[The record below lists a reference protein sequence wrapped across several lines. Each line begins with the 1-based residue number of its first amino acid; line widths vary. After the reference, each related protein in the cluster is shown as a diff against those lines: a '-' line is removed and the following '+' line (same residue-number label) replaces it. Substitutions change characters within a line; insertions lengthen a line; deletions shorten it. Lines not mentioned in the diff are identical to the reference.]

1 MASKQ
6 TLNGSA
12 LTDAKAEKNGAAS
25 SNGPASNGKSSNGKS
40 TATNGT
46 ALNGDYT
53 AESIKV
59 LGGMEAVRKRPAMYI
74 GSTGE
79 LGLHH
84 LVYEVVDNSVDEA
97 LAGYADRIDVVIHI
111 DNSITVVDNGRGIP
125 VDNMEVDGEKVP
137 AAQVVMTKLHAGGKF
152 DSSTYKVS
160 GGLHGV
166 GVSCVNALS
175 EELELEIWRDGA
187 TWEQTYSKG
196 EPTSKLKK
204 TGSSGRK
211 RGTKVRF
218 KPDTEIFTT
227 TEYNTDTLAQRLRE
241 LAFLN
246 KGLLITLTDERTTDP
261 KTGEPKRLEFKYNGG
276 IAEFIKH
283 LNKGK
288 SVLHDKP
295 IYMEAERD
303 GVVMEIA
310 LQYND
315 GYSENVFSFANNIN
329 TVDGG
334 THLSG
339 FRTSLTRTINY
350 AGQQL
355 GLFKDVKENLSGD
368 DVREGLV
375 AVISVKLP
383 QPQFEGQTKG
393 KLNSDIAG
401 TVQAFV
407 NERLGAFLEQNQTVA
422 RKIIN
427 KAIEAARAR
436 EAARK
441 ARDLTRRK
449 GALDGGG
456 LPGKLADCS
465 ERQPDRCELFLVEG
479 ESAGGTAKQG
489 RDRRFQA
496 ILPLKGKI
504 LNVEKARYDKML
516 GHEEI
521 RAMITALGTGI
532 GKDDFDAAKLRYA
545 KIILMTDADVD
556 GSHIRTLLLTFFF
569 RHMQELIKRGNVYI
583 AQPPLYGLRKGKSHQ
598 YIKDD
603 REFVRV
609 MVKRASEGIVVRY
622 GEGAA
627 RLEGQPLTRFMTTL
641 NEYLGFYDKVDK
653 RLRDERVT
661 ELLPRLDLA
670 KRADFEGDEKTPPA
684 KIAKLEKELQKIE
697 KAAEFKSVGVKF
709 DDEHNL
715 WEVRY
720 VNKQGAAHA
729 INWELAAT
737 PEYRQMIAKY
747 KQIEQWMQPPF
758 VIEFKPRESAGG
770 NGNLEELSDAEKA
783 ELEKAEKKT
792 PKAAPRRKAG
802 EDEVVEKPTAR
813 ELFEYVLNEGRK
825 DYIVQR
831 YKGLGEMSS
840 QQLWETTMD
849 PERRTLL
856 SVKLEDI
863 AETETIFSTLMGED
877 VESRRKFIEDNALDV
892 KNLDI

>member
-1 MASKQ
+1 MATKEINPAAIVDSK
-6 TLNGSA
+6 
-12 LTDAKAEKNGAAS
+12 KNGGS
-25 SNGPASNGKSSNGKS
+25 
-40 TATNGT
+40 
-46 ALNGDYT
+46 GDYT
-53 AESIKV
+53 ADSIKV

-74 GSTGE
+74 GSTGD

-97 LAGYADRIDVVIHI
+97 LAGFADTIEVTIHI

-125 VDNMEVDGEKVP
+125 TEMMDIDGVKIP
-137 AAQVVMTKLHAGGKF
+137 AAQVVLTTLHAGGKF

-175 EELELEIWRDGA
+175 EEFDLEIWRDGF

-196 EPTSKLKK
+196 DPTSKLKK
-204 TGSSGRK
+204 AGATKK

-218 KPDTEIFTT
+218 LPDKTIFTGS
-227 TEYNTDTLAQRLRE
+227 TEYNYDTLAQRLRE

-246 KGLLITLTDERTTDP
+246 KGLLITLTDERTTDS
-261 KTGEPKRLEFKYNGG
+261 KTGEAKSAEFKYNGG

-283 LNKGK
+283 LNRGK
-288 SVLHDKP
+288 QVLHDKP

-303 GVVMEIA
+303 GVAMEIG

-315 GYSENVFSFANNIN
+315 GYSESVFSFANNIN

-334 THLSG
+334 SHLSG

-350 AGQQL
+350 AGQQM
-355 GLFKDVKENLSGD
+355 GLFKDVKENLTGD

-401 TVQAFV
+401 IVQAFV
-407 NERLGAFLEQNQTVA
+407 NERLGAYLEQNPPVA

-427 KAIEAARAR
+427 KAVDAARAR

-532 GKDDFDAAKLRYA
+532 SKEDFDPAKLRYG

-569 RHMQELIKRGNVYI
+569 RHMQDLIKRNNIYI
-583 AQPPLYGLRKGKSHQ
+583 AQPPLYSIKKGKSQQ

-603 REFVRV
+603 REFVKV
-609 MVKRASEGIVVRY
+609 MVKRAAEGLIVRY

-627 RLEGQPLTRFMTTL
+627 KLEGAALAKFITVL
-641 NEYLGFYDKVDK
+641 NEYLGFSDKVDK
-653 RLRDERVT
+653 RLRNQRVT
-661 ELLPRLDLA
+661 DVLPKLDLS
-670 KRADFEGDEKTPPA
+670 KRADFEGDKKTPPK
-684 KIAKLEKELQKIE
+684 KIEKLEKELKKLQKE
-697 KAAEFKSVGVKF
+697 LQFKEVGARF
-709 DDEHNL
+709 DEEHNL

-720 VNKQGAAHA
+720 LNSQGAEHL
-729 INWELAAT
+729 INWELAST
-737 PEYRQMIAKY
+737 PEYRQMLTKF
-747 KQIEQWMQPPF
+747 KQIEVYMEPPF
-758 VIEFKPRESAGG
+758 VVETVAKGAAAGDSANGDEASVESE
-770 NGNLEELSDAEKA
+770 NGDAEQ
-783 ELEKAEKKT
+783 KK
-792 PKAAPRRKAG
+792 PAKPAPKKAAAKV
-802 EDEVVEKPTAR
+802 EVEKSTAR
-813 ELFEYVLNEGRK
+813 ELFDHVLAEGKK
-825 DYIVQR
+825 DFTVQR
-831 YKGLGEMSS
+831 YKGLGEMTAP
-840 QQLWETTMD
+840 QLWETTMD

-856 SVKLEDI
+856 SVKLEDL
-863 AETETIFSTLMGED
+863 AECETIFTTLMGED
-877 VESRRKFIEDNALDV
+877 VEARRKFIEENALDV

>member
-1 MASKQ
+1 MATKEI
-6 TLNGSA
+6 TPIDE
-12 LTDAKAEKNGAAS
+12 TKPKNGKLAAK
-25 SNGPASNGKSSNGKS
+25 NGG
-40 TATNGT
+40 
-46 ALNGDYT
+46 NGDYN
-53 AESIKV
+53 ADSIKV

-79 LGLHH
+79 MGLHH

-97 LAGYADRIDVVIHI
+97 LAGHADKIEVTIHL

-125 VDNMEVDGEKVP
+125 VDMMDIDGEKIP
-137 AAQVVMTKLHAGGKF
+137 AAQVVLTKLHAGGKF
-152 DSSTYKVS
+152 DASSYKVS

-175 EELELEIWRDGA
+175 EELDLEIWRDGF

-196 EPTSKLKK
+196 DPTSKLKK
-204 TGSSGRK
+204 AGASK
-211 RGTKVRF
+211 KLGTKVHF
-218 KPDTEIFTT
+218 LPDRSIFTA
-227 TEYNTDTLAQRLRE
+227 TEYNYDTLAQRLRE

-246 KGLLITLTDERTTDP
+246 KGLLITLTDERATDA
-261 KTGEPKRLEFKYNGG
+261 KTGEAKSSEFKYNGG

-283 LNKGK
+283 LNRGK
-288 SVLHDKP
+288 QVLHDKP
-295 IYMEAERD
+295 IYMEAERS
-303 GVVMEIA
+303 GVVMEIG

-315 GYSENVFSFANNIN
+315 AYSESVFSFANNIN

-334 THLSG
+334 SHLSG
-339 FRTSLTRTINY
+339 FRMALTRTINY
-350 AGQQL
+350 AGQQM
-355 GLFKDVKENLSGD
+355 GLFKDVKENLTGD

-401 TVQAFV
+401 VVQAFV
-407 NERLGAFLEQNQTVA
+407 NERLGAYLEQNPTVG

-427 KAIEAARAR
+427 KAIEASRAR

-465 ERQPDRCELFLVEG
+465 ERQPERCELFLVEG

-532 GKDDFDAAKLRYA
+532 GKDDFDFAKLRYG

-569 RHMQELIKRGNVYI
+569 RHMQELIKRGNVFI
-583 AQPPLYGLRKGKSHQ
+583 AQPPLYSIKKGKTLQ

-603 REFVRV
+603 DALDKIIL
-609 MVKRASEGIVVRY
+609 KRAADSIIVRY

-627 RLEGQPLTRFMTTL
+627 KLEGASLSKFASGL
-641 NEYLGFYDKVDK
+641 KEYFGYFDKVNK
-653 RLRDERVT
+653 RLRDEKVT
-661 ELLPRLDLA
+661 ELLPRLDLS
-670 KRADFEGDEKTPPA
+670 KRTDFEGDKKA
-684 KIAKLEKELQKIE
+684 ASKKIEKLEKELKKLQKE
-697 KAAEFKSVGVKF
+697 RDFKSIESLF
-709 DDEHNL
+709 DEEHNL
-715 WEVRY
+715 WEVKY
-720 VNKQGAAHA
+720 VNSQGAEHV
-729 INWELAAT
+729 INWELASTA
-737 PEYRQMIAKY
+737 EYRQLLSKF
-747 KQIEQWMQPPF
+747 KQVEPYMEPPF
-758 VIEFKPRESAGG
+758 VIETITDATPSSDTAEESAAEG
-770 NGNLEELSDAEKA
+770 EELDT
-783 ELEKAEKKT
+783 KAEKKA
-792 PKAAPRRKAG
+792 PKVAARKRSA
-802 EDEVVEKPTAR
+802 EPEIVEKANVR
-813 ELFEYVLNEGRK
+813 ELFEYVKEAGSRGYEK
-825 DYIVQR
+825 TR
-831 YKGLGEMSS
+831 YKGLGEMNSE
-840 QQLWETTMD
+840 QLWQTTMD

-856 SVKLEDI
+856 SVKLEDL
-863 AETETIFSTLMGED
+863 AECETIFSTLMGED
-877 VESRRKFIEDNALDV
+877 VEARRKFIEDNALDV

>member
-1 MASKQ
+1 MATKEI
-6 TLNGSA
+6 TPIDD
-12 LTDAKAEKNGAAS
+12 TKPKNGKLAAID
-25 SNGPASNGKSSNGKS
+25 GG
-40 TATNGT
+40 
-46 ALNGDYT
+46 NGDYN
-53 AESIKV
+53 ADSIKV

-79 LGLHH
+79 MGLHH

-97 LAGYADRIDVVIHI
+97 LAGHADKIEVTIHL

-125 VDNMEVDGEKVP
+125 VDMMDIDGEKIP
-137 AAQVVMTKLHAGGKF
+137 ATQVVLTKLHAGGKF
-152 DSSTYKVS
+152 DASSYKVS

-166 GVSCVNALS
+166 GVSVVNALS
-175 EELELEIWRDGA
+175 EELDLEIWRDGF

-204 TGSSGRK
+204 AGASK
-211 RGTKVRF
+211 KLGTKVHF
-218 KPDTEIFTT
+218 LPDKSIFSV
-227 TEYNTDTLAQRLRE
+227 TEYNFDTLAQRLRE

-246 KGLLITLTDERTTDP
+246 KGLLITLTDERTTEA
-261 KTGEPKRLEFKYNGG
+261 KTGEAKSAEFKYNGG

-283 LNKGK
+283 LNRGK
-288 SVLHDKP
+288 QVLHDKV
-295 IYMEAERD
+295 IYMEAERS
-303 GVVMEIA
+303 GVVMEIG

-315 GYSENVFSFANNIN
+315 AYSESVFSFANNIN

-334 THLSG
+334 SHLSG
-339 FRTSLTRTINY
+339 FRMALTRTINY
-350 AGQQL
+350 AGQQM
-355 GLFKDVKENLSGD
+355 GLFKDVKENLTGD

-401 TVQAFV
+401 VVQAFV
-407 NERLGAFLEQNQTVA
+407 NERLGAYLEQNPTVG

-427 KAIEAARAR
+427 KAIEASRAR

-465 ERQPDRCELFLVEG
+465 ERQPERCELFLVEG

-532 GKDDFDAAKLRYA
+532 GKDDFDFTKLRYG

-569 RHMQELIKRGNVYI
+569 RHMQELIKRGNVFI
-583 AQPPLYGLRKGKSHQ
+583 AQPPLYSIKKGKTLQ

-603 REFVRV
+603 DALDKIIL
-609 MVKRASEGIVVRY
+609 KRAADGLIVRY

-627 RLEGQPLTRFMTTL
+627 KLEGAGLSKFATGL
-641 NEYLGFYDKVDK
+641 KEYFGFFDKVNK
-653 RLRDERVT
+653 RLRDEKIT
-661 ELLPRLDLA
+661 ELLPRLDLS
-670 KRADFEGDEKTPPA
+670 KRADFEGDKKAAPK
-684 KIAKLEKELQKIE
+684 KIEKLEKELKKLQKE
-697 KAAEFKSVGVKF
+697 RDFKSIETRF
-709 DDEHNL
+709 DEEHNL
-715 WEVRY
+715 WEVKY
-720 VNKQGAAHA
+720 VNSQGAEHL
-729 INWELAAT
+729 INWELASTA
-737 PEYRQMIAKY
+737 EYRQLLSKF
-747 KQIEQWMQPPF
+747 KQVEPYMEPPF
-758 VIEFKPRESAGG
+758 VIEAVSDASAANETEEDAGG
-770 NGNLEELSDAEKA
+770 EEVAAEAEEAGKKKA
-783 ELEKAEKKT
+783 PKPVARKKAIET
-792 PKAAPRRKAG
+792 
-802 EDEVVEKPTAR
+802 EVVEKNNPR
-813 ELFEYVLNEGRK
+813 DLFEYIKEAGSRGYDK
-825 DYIVQR
+825 TR
-831 YKGLGEMSS
+831 YKGLGEMNSE
-840 QQLWETTMD
+840 QLWQTTMD

-856 SVKLEDI
+856 SVKLEDL
-863 AETETIFSTLMGED
+863 AECETIFSTLMGED
-877 VESRRKFIEDNALDV
+877 VEARRKFIEDNALDV

>member
-1 MASKQ
+1 MATKE
-6 TLNGSA
+6 TLSA
-12 LTDAKAEKNGAAS
+12 TAIGEAKTKNER
-25 SNGPASNGKSSNGKS
+25 PAVIAG
-40 TATNGT
+40 
-46 ALNGDYT
+46 NGDYT
-53 AESIKV
+53 ADSIKV

-97 LAGYADRIDVVIHI
+97 LAGYADKIEATIHI

-125 VDNMEVDGEKVP
+125 VDSMEVDGEKVP

-152 DSSTYKVS
+152 DTSSYKVS

-175 EELELEIWRDGA
+175 EDLELEIWRDGF

-196 EPTSKLKK
+196 EPTTKLKK
-204 TGSSGRK
+204 AGATKK
-211 RGTKVRF
+211 RGTKVHF
-218 KPDTEIFTT
+218 LPDKSIFTA
-227 TEYNTDTLAQRLRE
+227 TEYNFDTLAQRLRE

-261 KTGEPKRLEFKYNGG
+261 KTGEPKIAEFKYNGG

-283 LNKGK
+283 LNRGK
-288 SVLHDKP
+288 QVLHDKP
-295 IYMEAERD
+295 IYMEADRN
-303 GVVMEIA
+303 GVVMEIG

-315 GYSENVFSFANNIN
+315 GYSESVFSFANNIN

-334 THLSG
+334 SHLSG
-339 FRTSLTRTINY
+339 FRTALTRTINY
-350 AGQQL
+350 AGQQM
-355 GLFKDVKENLSGD
+355 GLFKDVKENLTGD

-401 TVQAFV
+401 VVQAFI
-407 NERLGAFLEQNQTVA
+407 NERLGAFFEQNPPVA

-427 KAIEAARAR
+427 KAIDAARAR

-465 ERQPDRCELFLVEG
+465 ERQPERCELFLVEG

-532 GKDDFDAAKLRYA
+532 STEDFDAAKLRYG
-545 KIILMTDADVD
+545 KVILMTDADVD

-569 RHMQELIKRGNVYI
+569 RHMQELIKRGNVFI
-583 AQPPLYGLRKGKSHQ
+583 AQPPLYSIKKGKSQQ

-603 REFVRV
+603 RDFVKV
-609 MVKRASEGIVVRY
+609 MVKRAADGLTVRY

-627 RLEGQPLTRFMTTL
+627 KLEGASLARFITVL
-641 NEYLGFYDKVDK
+641 KEYLDFFDKVVK

-661 ELLPRLDLA
+661 ELLPKLDLS
-670 KRADFEGDEKTPPA
+670 KRADFEGDKKTAP
-684 KIAKLEKELQKIE
+684 KKIE
-697 KAAEFKSVGVKF
+697 KLERELKKVQKERNFKSVEARF
-709 DDEHNL
+709 DEEHNL

-720 VNKQGAAHA
+720 VSSQGAEHL
-729 INWELAAT
+729 INWELASTA
-737 PEYRQMIAKY
+737 EYRQLSSKF
-747 KQIEQWMQPPF
+747 KQIEPYMQPPF
-758 VIEFKPRESAGG
+758 VIEAVTDAAPVNGAGG
-770 NGNLEELSDAEKA
+770 ESDTENADADAETADIAKA
-783 ELEKAEKKT
+783 PKKAPKVLARKKAIET
-792 PKAAPRRKAG
+792 
-802 EDEVVEKPTAR
+802 EVVEKTNVR
-813 ELFEYVLNEGRK
+813 DLFEYVKEAG
-825 DYIVQR
+825 
-831 YKGLGEMSS
+831 S
-840 QQLWETTMD
+840 
-849 PERRTLL
+849 
-856 SVKLEDI
+856 
-863 AETETIFSTLMGED
+863 
-877 VESRRKFIEDNALDV
+877 
-892 KNLDI
+892 

>member
-1 MASKQ
+1 MATKEI
-6 TLNGSA
+6 TPIDE
-12 LTDAKAEKNGAAS
+12 TKPKNGKAIDIVGAVEAKQKTQELA
-25 SNGPASNGKSSNGKS
+25 G
-40 TATNGT
+40 
-46 ALNGDYT
+46 NGDYT
-53 AESIKV
+53 ADSIKV

-79 LGLHH
+79 MGLHH

-97 LAGYADRIDVVIHI
+97 LAGYADKIEVTIHL

-125 VDNMEVDGEKVP
+125 VDSMDIDGEKVP

-152 DSSTYKVS
+152 DSSSYKVS

-175 EELELEIWRDGA
+175 EELDLEIWRDGF

-204 TGSSGRK
+204 TGAVK
-211 RGTKVRF
+211 AKTGTKVHF
-218 KPDTEIFTT
+218 VPDKTIFTA
-227 TEYNTDTLAQRLRE
+227 TEYNFDTLAQRLRE

-246 KGLLITLTDERTTDP
+246 KGLQITLTDERTTEA
-261 KTGEPKRLEFKYNGG
+261 KTGEAKSVQFKYNGG
-276 IAEFIKH
+276 IVEFIKH
-283 LNKGK
+283 LNRGK
-288 SVLHDKP
+288 QVLHDKA
-295 IYMEAERD
+295 IYMEAERS
-303 GVVMEIA
+303 GVVMEIG

-315 GYSENVFSFANNIN
+315 AYSESVFSFANNIN

-334 THLSG
+334 SHLSG
-339 FRTSLTRTINY
+339 FRMALTRTINY
-350 AGQQL
+350 AGQQM
-355 GLFKDVKENLSGD
+355 GLFKDVKENLTGD

-401 TVQAFV
+401 IVQAFV
-407 NERLGAFLEQNQTVA
+407 NERLGAYLEQNPTVG

-427 KAIEAARAR
+427 KAIEASRAR

-465 ERQPDRCELFLVEG
+465 ERQPERCELFLVEG

-532 GKDDFDAAKLRYA
+532 GKDDFDFAKLRYG
-545 KIILMTDADVD
+545 KVILMTDADVD

-569 RHMQELIKRGNVYI
+569 RHMQELIKRGNVFI
-583 AQPPLYGLRKGKSHQ
+583 AQPPLYSIKKGKTLQ

-603 REFVRV
+603 DALDKIIL
-609 MVKRASEGIVVRY
+609 KRASEGLIVRY

-627 RLEGQPLTRFMTTL
+627 KLEGAGLSKFASGLKEYFAFFDKL
-641 NEYLGFYDKVDK
+641 NK

-661 ELLPRLDLA
+661 ELLPRLDLS
-670 KRADFEGDEKTPPA
+670 KRADFEGDKKDAP
-684 KIAKLEKELQKIE
+684 KKIE
-697 KAAEFKSVGVKF
+697 KLERELKKLQKERDFKSVESRF
-709 DDEHNL
+709 DEEHNL

-720 VNKQGAAHA
+720 VNSQGAEHL
-729 INWELAAT
+729 INWELASTA
-737 PEYRQMIAKY
+737 EYRQLLSKF
-747 KQIEQWMQPPF
+747 KQIETYMEPPF
-758 VIEFKPRESAGG
+758 VIEAVTDAAPTNGAAEESSSEAAEGEAG
-770 NGNLEELSDAEKA
+770 DKA
-783 ELEKAEKKT
+783 PKKA
-792 PKAAPRRKAG
+792 PKAGAGAKKKAI
-802 EDEVVEKPTAR
+802 ETEVVEKTNVR
-813 ELFEYVLNEGRK
+813 DLFEYIKEAGSRGYEK
-825 DYIVQR
+825 TR
-831 YKGLGEMSS
+831 YKGLGEMNSE
-840 QQLWETTMD
+840 QLWATTMD

-863 AETETIFSTLMGED
+863 AECETIFSTLMGED
-877 VESRRKFIEDNALDV
+877 VEARRKFIEDNALDV

>member
-1 MASKQ
+1 MATKE
-6 TLNGSA
+6 TLNA
-12 LTDAKAEKNGAAS
+12 AAIAEQKTKNGKNLPA
-25 SNGPASNGKSSNGKS
+25 NGNA
-40 TATNGT
+40 
-46 ALNGDYT
+46 DYT
-53 AESIKV
+53 ADSIKV

-79 LGLHH
+79 MGLHH

-97 LAGYADRIDVVIHI
+97 LGGFADKIEVTIHI

-125 VDNMEVDGEKVP
+125 VDNMDIDGEKVP

-175 EELELEIWRDGA
+175 EELDLEIWRDGF
-187 TWEQTYSKG
+187 TWEQTYSAG
-196 EPTSKLKK
+196 EPTSKLRKAGAAKVK
-204 TGSSGRK
+204 T
-211 RGTKVRF
+211 GTKVHF
-218 KPDTEIFTT
+218 LPDRSIFTA
-227 TEYNTDTLAQRLRE
+227 TEYNFDTLAQRLRE

-261 KTGEPKRLEFKYNGG
+261 KTGEPKTAEFKYNGG

-283 LNKGK
+283 LNRGK

-295 IYMEAERD
+295 IYMEAD
-303 GVVMEIA
+303 KDNVHVEIG

-315 GYSENVFSFANNIN
+315 GYSETVFSFANNIN

-339 FRTSLTRTINY
+339 FRTALTRTINY
-350 AGQQL
+350 AGQQMS
-355 GLFKDVKENLSGD
+355 LFKDVKENLSGD

-401 TVQAFV
+401 IVQAVV
-407 NERLGAFLEQNQTVA
+407 NEKLGAFFEQNQTVA
-422 RKIIN
+422 RKVIN
-427 KAIEAARAR
+427 KAIDAARAR

-532 GKDDFDAAKLRYA
+532 AKDDFDPTKLRYG

-569 RHMQELIKRGNVYI
+569 RHMQELIKRNNVYI
-583 AQPPLYGLRKGKSHQ
+583 AQPPLYGIKKGKSHQ

-603 REFVRV
+603 REFVKV
-609 MVKRASEGIVVRY
+609 MVKRASEGLIVRY

-627 RLEGQPLTRFMTTL
+627 KLEGAALSKFITVL
-641 NEYLGFYDKVDK
+641 NEYLGFFDKVDK
-653 RLRDERVT
+653 RVRNPHVT
-661 ELLPRLDLA
+661 ELLPKLDLA
-670 KRADFEGDEKTPPA
+670 KRLDFEGDKKTPP
-684 KIAKLEKELQKIE
+684 KKLEKLEKELKKIQKDE
-697 KAAEFKSVGVKF
+697 AFKSVEMHF
-709 DDEHNL
+709 DEEHNL
-715 WEVRY
+715 WELAF
-720 VNKQGAAHA
+720 VNSQGAEHR
-729 INWELAAT
+729 INWELASS
-737 PEYRQMIAKY
+737 PEYRQMIAKF
-747 KQIEQWMQPPF
+747 KQIEAYMEPPF
-758 VIEFKPRESAGG
+758 VVETVVKSASDGKG
-770 NGNLEELSDAEKA
+770 TNGDEELSDAER
-783 ELEKAEKKT
+783 EDLEKTAKKT
-792 PKAAPRRKAG
+792 TKAQPKLKSKEPV
-802 EDEVVEKPTAR
+802 VVEKNTPR
-813 ELFEYVLNEGRK
+813 ELFDYVLGEGRK
-825 DYIVQR
+825 DYTVQR
-831 YKGLGEMSS
+831 YKGLGEMTAE
-840 QQLWETTMD
+840 QLWETTMD

-863 AETETIFSTLMGED
+863 AETETIFTTLMGED
-877 VESRRKFIEDNALDV
+877 VEARRKFIEDNALDV

>member
-1 MASKQ
+1 MEWSRMSPTDTQAAKSSVEKENVATQ
-6 TLNGSA
+6 KPSPNG
-12 LTDAKAEKNGAAS
+12 KNGHAQS
-25 SNGPASNGKSSNGKS
+25 DS
-40 TATNGT
+40 
-46 ALNGDYT
+46 DYT
-53 AESIKV
+53 ADSIKV

-97 LAGYADRIDVVIHI
+97 LAGFADSIDVTIHI

-125 VDNMEVDGEKVP
+125 TGEMDVDGERLP
-137 AAQVVMTKLHAGGKF
+137 AAQVVMTVLHAGGKF

-175 EELELEIWRDGA
+175 QLLELEIWREGSV
-187 TWEQTYSKG
+187 WEQTYSKG

-204 TGSSGRK
+204 TGNTKK
-211 RGTKVRF
+211 RGTKVHF
-218 KPDTEIFTT
+218 VPDTTIFTT
-227 TEYNTDTLAQRLRE
+227 TEYNYDTLAQRLRE

-246 KGLLITLTDERTTDP
+246 KGLLITLTDERITDA
-261 KTGEPKRLEFKYNGG
+261 KTGEPKRTEFKFNGG

-283 LNKGK
+283 LNRGK

-295 IYMEAERD
+295 IYMEAERE
-303 GVVMEIA
+303 GVAMEIA

-315 GYSENVFSFANNIN
+315 GYSDTVFSFANNIN

-334 THLSG
+334 SHLSG
-339 FRTSLTRTINY
+339 FKTSLTRTINY

-355 GLFKDVKENLSGD
+355 GLFKDVKENLTGD

-375 AVISVKLP
+375 AVVSVKLS

-401 TVQAFV
+401 IVQAFV
-407 NERLGAFLEQNQTVA
+407 NERLGAFFEQNPPVA

-427 KAIEAARAR
+427 KAIEASRAR

-465 ERQPDRCELFLVEG
+465 ERQPDRCEVYLVEG

-532 GKDDFDAAKLRYA
+532 GKEDFDVSKLRYG

-569 RHMQELIKRGNVYI
+569 RHMQELIKRGNVFI
-583 AQPPLYGLRKGKSHQ
+583 AQPPLYRIKKGKFEQ
-598 YIKDD
+598 YIKNDA
-603 REFVRV
+603 EFVKV
-609 MVKRASEGIVVRY
+609 MVRRAADGIVVRY

-627 RLEGQPLTRFMTTL
+627 MLDGAPLTKFMTTL
-641 NEYLGFYDKVDK
+641 NEYIGYVEKVNK
-653 RLRDERVT
+653 RIRDEVIT
-661 ELLPRLDLA
+661 ETLPRFDLA
-670 KRADFEGDEKTPPA
+670 KRADFESDKSHPPKKILDLEKA
-684 KIAKLEKELQKIE
+684 LKAIAKDQGL
-697 KAAEFKSVGVKF
+697 KSVEKRF
-709 DDEHNL
+709 EEEHSL
-715 WEVRY
+715 WECMFVSS
-720 VNKQGAAHA
+720 QGAPHV
-729 INWELAAT
+729 INWELASS
-737 PEYRQMIAKY
+737 PEYRQMMAKF
-747 KQIEQWMQPPF
+747 KQIEQYLQPPYF
-758 VIEFKPRESAGG
+758 IEAIKKDAGN
-770 NGNLEELSDAEKA
+770 NGQEELSDAEKA
-783 ELEKAEKKT
+783 DLEKAAQKS
-792 PKAAPRRKAG
+792 PKASKRKVEA
-802 EDEVVEKPTAR
+802 ETVEKQTVR
-813 ELFEYVLNEGRK
+813 DLFDYVLNEGRK
-825 DYIVQR
+825 DYTIQR

-856 SVKLEDI
+856 EVKLEDLT
-863 AETETIFSTLMGED
+863 ETEGIFSTLMGED
-877 VESRRKFIEDNALDV
+877 VEARRKFIEDNALDV

>member
-1 MASKQ
+1 MASKA
-6 TLNGSA
+6 TS
-12 LTDAKAEKNGAAS
+12 LTDTAAADSKLKNGKPAA
-25 SNGPASNGKSSNGKS
+25 NGKPNG
-40 TATNGT
+40 ANGT
-46 ALNGDYT
+46 HDYT

-97 LAGYADRIDVVIHI
+97 LAGFAEKIDVTIHD
-111 DNSITVVDNGRGIP
+111 DNSITVVDDGRGIP
-125 VDNMEVDGEKVP
+125 VETMDLDGEKVP

-175 EELELEIWRDGA
+175 EELTLEIKRDGF

-196 EPTSKLKK
+196 DPTSKLKK
-204 TGSSGRK
+204 MGPAKKT
-211 RGTKVRF
+211 GTKVHF
-218 KPDTEIFTT
+218 KPDTTIFSV
-227 TEYNTDTLAQRLRE
+227 TEYNFDTLAQRLRE

-246 KGLLITLTDERTTDP
+246 KGLLITLTDERTSDP
-261 KTGEPKRLEFKYNGG
+261 KTGEAKRAEFKYNGG

-288 SVLHDKP
+288 SVLHDRP
-295 IYMEAERD
+295 IYMEDDRD
-303 GVVMEIA
+303 GVHMEIG

-315 GYSENVFSFANNIN
+315 GYSESVFSFANNIN

-355 GLFKDVKENLSGD
+355 GLFKDIKENLTGD

-401 TVQAFV
+401 IVQAFV
-407 NERLGAFLEQNQTVA
+407 NERLGAFFEQNQAVA
-422 RKIIN
+422 KRVIN
-427 KAIEAARAR
+427 KAIDAARAR

-465 ERQPDRCELFLVEG
+465 ERDPNRCELFLVEG

-532 GKDDFDAAKLRYA
+532 SKEDFDPTKLRYS
-545 KIILMTDADVD
+545 KVILMTDADVD

-569 RHMQELIKRGNVYI
+569 RHMQELIKRNNVYI
-583 AQPPLYGLRKGKSHQ
+583 AQPPLYGVKKGKSLQ

-603 REFVRV
+603 REFVKV
-609 MVKRASEGIVVRY
+609 MVKRAAEGLVVRY

-627 RLEGQPLTRFMTTL
+627 RLEGAPLTKFMTVL
-641 NEYLGFYDKVDK
+641 NEYLVFFDKVDK
-653 RLRDERVT
+653 RLRDDKVT
-661 ELLPRLDLA
+661 EVLPKLDLS
-670 KRADFEGDEKTPPA
+670 KRADFEGDKKTAP
-684 KIAKLEKELQKIE
+684 KKLEKLEKELKKIQKDRG
-697 KAAEFKSVGVKF
+697 FKSVELRH
-709 DDEHNL
+709 DDEHSL
-715 WEVRY
+715 WEVAF
-720 VNKQGAAHA
+720 VNSQGAEHV
-729 INWELAAT
+729 INWELASS
-737 PEYRQMIAKY
+737 PEYRQMMAKY
-747 KQIEQWMQPPF
+747 KQIEANMEPPF
-758 VIEFKPRESAGG
+758 VIETLAKGSANGG
-770 NGNLEELSDAEKA
+770 GEELSDAER
-783 ELEKAEKKT
+783 EEQEKAQKKA
-792 PKAAPRRKAG
+792 PKAAKKKAA
-802 EDEVVEKPTAR
+802 EPETVEKTSPR

-825 DYIVQR
+825 DFTIQR
-831 YKGLGEMSS
+831 YKGLGEMTAE
-840 QQLWETTMD
+840 QLWQTTMD

-863 AETETIFSTLMGED
+863 AECETIFTTLMGED
-877 VESRRKFIEDNALDV
+877 VEARRKFIEENALDV

>member
-1 MASKQ
+1 MSSKQ
-6 TLNGSA
+6 ISIATETEKKSRHVDPELENQN
-12 LTDAKAEKNGAAS
+12 TAK
-25 SNGPASNGKSSNGKS
+25 
-40 TATNGT
+40 TNG
-46 ALNGDYT
+46 NGEYNAD
-53 AESIKV
+53 SIKV

-97 LAGYADRIDVVIHI
+97 LAGYADKVDVTIHD

-125 VDNMEVDGEKVP
+125 VDEMEVDGERLS
-137 AAQVVMTKLHAGGKF
+137 AAQVVMTVLHAGGKF
-152 DSSTYKVS
+152 DSNSYKVS

-175 EELELEIWRDGA
+175 HRLDLEIWRDGF

-196 EPTSKLKK
+196 EPQGPLKK
-204 TGSSGRK
+204 TGPTKR
-211 RGTKVRF
+211 RGTSVTF
-218 KPDTEIFTT
+218 VPDHEIFTA
-227 TEYNTDTLAQRLRE
+227 TEYNQDTLAQRLRE

-246 KGLLITLTDERTTDP
+246 KGLLITLTDERATDP
-261 KTGEPKRLEFKYNGG
+261 KTGEPKRTEFKYSGG
-276 IAEFIKH
+276 IAEFVKH
-283 LNKGK
+283 LNRGK
-288 SVLHDKP
+288 NVLHEKP

-303 GVVMEIA
+303 GVTMEIA

-315 GYSENVFSFANNIN
+315 GYSDTVFSFANNIN

-334 THLSG
+334 SHLSG
-339 FRTSLTRTINY
+339 FRTALTRTINN

-355 GLFKDVKENLSGD
+355 ALFKDVKENLSGD

-375 AVISVKLP
+375 AVISVKLS

-401 TVQAFV
+401 TVQAFL
-407 NERLGAFLEQNQTVA
+407 NERLGAFFEQNPQVA

-465 ERQPDRCELFLVEG
+465 ERQPERCEVYLVEG

-532 GKDDFDAAKLRYA
+532 GKDDFDISKLRYG
-545 KIILMTDADVD
+545 KVILMTDADVD

-569 RHMQELIKRGNVYI
+569 RHMKQLVEKGHVYI
-583 AQPPLYGLRKGKSHQ
+583 AQPPLYRIKKGKFEQ
-598 YIKDD
+598 YIKNDA
-603 REFVRV
+603 EFVKV
-609 MVKRASEGIVVRY
+609 MVKRASDGMLVRY

-627 RLEGQPLTRFMTTL
+627 RLEGAQLTRFMTTL
-641 NEYLGFYDKVDK
+641 NEYLSFFDKVNK
-653 RLRDERVT
+653 RIRDEQIT
-661 ELLPRLDLA
+661 ELLPKLEIFAQRG
-670 KRADFEGDEKTPPA
+670 DFQGSPDTPPQ
-684 KIAKLEKELQKIE
+684 KLELLLTQLTAMQKEKSLKEIE
-697 KAAEFKSVGVKF
+697 LKF
-709 DDEHNL
+709 DEEHEL
-715 WEVRY
+715 WYVRF
-720 VNKQGAAHA
+720 VNAQGAEHLL
-729 INWELAAT
+729 NWGLAST
-737 PEYRQMIAKY
+737 PEYRQMISKY
-747 KQIEQWMQPPF
+747 KNIADYMQPPF
-758 VIEFKPRESAGG
+758 VIELLAKGGGSA
-770 NGNLEELSDAEKA
+770 EDELSDAEKA
-783 ELEKAEKKT
+783 DLAKAEAKNVRPARRRAEDSEMVEKKT
-792 PKAAPRRKAG
+792 
-802 EDEVVEKPTAR
+802 VR
-813 ELFEYVLNEGRK
+813 ELFEYMLNEGRK
-825 DYIVQR
+825 EYIVQR
-831 YKGLGEMSS
+831 YKGLGEMTAE
-840 QQLWETTMD
+840 QLWHTTMD

-877 VESRRKFIEDNALDV
+877 VEARRKFIEDNALDV

>member
-1 MASKQ
+1 
-6 TLNGSA
+6 
-12 LTDAKAEKNGAAS
+12 
-25 SNGPASNGKSSNGKS
+25 
-40 TATNGT
+40 
-46 ALNGDYT
+46 
-53 AESIKV
+53 
-59 LGGMEAVRKRPAMYI
+59 MEAVRKRPAMYI

-79 LGLHH
+79 MGLHH

-97 LAGYADRIDVVIHI
+97 LAGFADKIDVTIHI
-111 DNSITVVDNGRGIP
+111 DNSITVIDNGRGIP
-125 VDNMEVDGEKVP
+125 VDEMEVDGERLP
-137 AAQVVMTKLHAGGKF
+137 AAQVVMTVLHAGGKF
-152 DSSTYKVS
+152 DSNTYKVS

-166 GVSCVNALS
+166 GVSVVNALS
-175 EELELEIWRDGA
+175 HELKLEIWRDGY

-196 EPTSKLKK
+196 EPQGKLKR
-204 TGSSGRK
+204 TGATKK
-211 RGTKVRF
+211 RGTSVTF
-218 KPDTEIFTT
+218 VPDREIFTV
-227 TEYNTDTLAQRLRE
+227 TEYNQDTLAQRLRE

-261 KTGEPKRLEFKYNGG
+261 KTGEPKRSEFKYNGG

-283 LNKGK
+283 LNRGK
-288 SVLHDKP
+288 NVLHDKP

-303 GVVMEIA
+303 GVAMEIA

-315 GYSENVFSFANNIN
+315 GYSETVFSFANNIN

-334 THLSG
+334 SHLSG
-339 FRTSLTRTINY
+339 FRTALTRTINY

-355 GLFKDVKENLSGD
+355 GLFKDKENLTGD

-375 AVISVKLP
+375 AVISVKLS

-407 NERLGAFLEQNQTVA
+407 NERLGAFFEQNPTVA

-427 KAIEAARAR
+427 KAIEASRAR

-465 ERQPDRCELFLVEG
+465 ERQPDRCEIYLVEG

-532 GKDDFDAAKLRYA
+532 GTDDFDISRLRYN

-569 RHMQELIKRGNVYI
+569 RHMRQLVEKENVFI
-583 AQPPLYGLRKGKSHQ
+583 AQPPLYRIKKGKFEQ
-598 YIKDD
+598 YIKNDA
-603 REFVRV
+603 EFVRV
-609 MVKRASEGIVVRY
+609 MVKRAADGMVVRY
-622 GEGAA
+622 GEGAD
-627 RLEGQPLTRFMTTL
+627 RLDGAQLTRFMTTL
-641 NEYLGFYDKVDK
+641 NDYLTYFDKVDK
-653 RLRDERVT
+653 RIRDEQIT
-661 ELLPRLDLA
+661 ELLPKLQFFA
-670 KRADFEGDEKTPPA
+670 KRGDFEGSPPQDKLKQLEKQLRGMM
-684 KIAKLEKELQKIE
+684 KQKNLKDVKLEFDIEHELWYL
-697 KAAEFKSVGVKF
+697 KF
-709 DDEHNL
+709 
-715 WEVRY
+715 
-720 VNKQGAAHA
+720 VNAQGAEHL
-729 INWELAAT
+729 INWELVST
-737 PEYRQMIAKY
+737 PEYRQMISRY
-747 KQIEQWMQPPF
+747 KTIAEFMQPPF
-758 VIEFKPRESAGG
+758 LVESVARS
-770 NGNLEELSDAEKA
+770 NGQADEELSDAEKA
-783 ELEKAEKKT
+783 DKAKAEAKNVR
-792 PKAAPRRKAG
+792 AAAKRKPI
-802 EDEVVEKPTAR
+802 ETETVEKQSVR
-813 ELFEYVLNEGRK
+813 ELFEYMLNEGRK
-825 DYIVQR
+825 EYVIQR
-831 YKGLGEMSS
+831 YKGLGEMTAE
-840 QQLWETTMD
+840 QLWQTTMD

-856 SVKLEDI
+856 RVKLEDL
-863 AETETIFSTLMGED
+863 AETEAIFSTLMGED
-877 VESRRKFIEDNALDV
+877 VEARRKFIEDNALDV

>member
-1 MASKQ
+1 MSTRESASATAKQMAEQNKSKKSGGAG
-6 TLNGSA
+6 NG
-12 LTDAKAEKNGAAS
+12 N
-25 SNGPASNGKSSNGKS
+25 
-40 TATNGT
+40 
-46 ALNGDYT
+46 YT
-53 AESIKV
+53 AEDIKV
-59 LGGMEAVRKRPAMYI
+59 LEGMEAVRLRPAMYI
-74 GSTGE
+74 GSNGE
-79 LGLHH
+79 MGLHH

-97 LAGYADRIDVVIHI
+97 LAGHATQVDVTIHI
-111 DNSITVVDNGRGIP
+111 DNSITVVDDGRGIP
-125 VDNMEVDGEKVP
+125 VDDMLIDGEKVP
-137 AAQVVMTKLHAGGKF
+137 AAQVVLTKLHAGGKF
-152 DSSTYKVS
+152 DNSNYKVS

-175 EELELEIWRDGA
+175 HQFDLEIWRDGHV
-187 TWEQTYSKG
+187 WEQGYSKG
-196 EPTSKLKK
+196 APQTKLKK
-204 TGSSGRK
+204 TGTTKK
-211 RGTKVRF
+211 RGTKIHF
-218 KPDTEIFTT
+218 LPDKEIFTA
-227 TEYNTDTLAQRLRE
+227 TEYNFDTLAQRLRE

-246 KGLLITLTDERTTDP
+246 KGLAITLTDERQTDP
-261 KTGEPKRLEFKYNGG
+261 KTGEAKKLDFKYTGG

-283 LNKGK
+283 LNRGK
-288 SVLHDKP
+288 TVLHDKP

-303 GVVMEIA
+303 GVAMEIA

-315 GYSENVFSFANNIN
+315 GYSETVFSFANNIN

-339 FRTSLTRTINY
+339 FRTSLTRTINN

-355 GLFKDVKENLSGD
+355 GLFKDVKENLTGD

-375 AVISVKLP
+375 AVVSVKLP

-401 TVQAFV
+401 IVQAFL
-407 NERLGAFLEQNQTVA
+407 NERLGAFFEQNPPVA

-465 ERQPDRCELFLVEG
+465 ERDPNRCELFLVEG

-516 GHEEI
+516 SHEEI

-532 GKDDFDAAKLRYA
+532 GKDDFDPVKLRYA

-569 RHMQELIKRGNVYI
+569 RHMNELIKRGNVYI
-583 AQPPLYGLRKGKSHQ
+583 AQPPLYGIKKGKTQQ

-609 MVKRASEGIVVRY
+609 MVKRAAEGMTVRY

-627 RLEGQPLTRFMTTL
+627 KLEGAALSKFMTTL
-641 NEYLGFYDKVDK
+641 NEYLVYFEKVDK
-653 RLRDERVT
+653 RLRHERIT
-661 ELLPRLDLA
+661 ELLPRLA
-670 KRADFEGDEKTPPA
+670 ISQRGDFEGDKKTVA
-684 KIAKLEKELQKIE
+684 KKLEKLEKEINKLAKEYQLKQIE
-697 KAAEFKSVGVKF
+697 SYF
-709 DDEHNL
+709 DEEHNL
-715 WEVRY
+715 WGV
-720 VNKQGAAHA
+720 KFTDSQGAERQ
-729 INWELAAT
+729 INWALAST
-737 PEYRQMIAKY
+737 PEYRQMMAKF
-747 KQIEQWMQPPF
+747 KVIEAYMEPPF
-758 VIEFKPRESAGG
+758 VIEVTGKGTEETSAD
-770 NGNLEELSDAEKA
+770 LSDSER
-783 ELEKAEKKT
+783 EDLD
-792 PKAAPRRKAG
+792 KAAKKSPKTAIRRTKIEA
-802 EDEVVEKPTAR
+802 ERVEKNSAR
-813 ELFEYVLNEGRK
+813 DLFEYVLSEGK
-825 DYIVQR
+825 KEYSVQR

-840 QQLWETTMD
+840 EQLWQTTMD

-856 SVKLEDI
+856 SVRAEDI
-863 AETETIFSTLMGED
+863 EACELIFTTLMGED
-877 VESRRKFIEDNALDV
+877 VESRRKFIEENALDV

>member
-1 MASKQ
+1 MSSRETAVATVKEQ
-6 TLNGSA
+6 TRKKTA
-12 LTDAKAEKNGAAS
+12 
-25 SNGPASNGKSSNGKS
+25 S
-40 TATNGT
+40 TANGG
-46 ALNGDYT
+46 NGDYT
-53 AESIKV
+53 ADSIKV

-97 LAGYADRIDVVIHI
+97 LAGYADRIDATIHI
-111 DNSITVVDNGRGIP
+111 DNSITVIDNGRGIP
-125 VDNMEVDGEKVP
+125 VDDMEVDGERMP

-166 GVSCVNALS
+166 GVSVVNALS
-175 EELELEIWRDGA
+175 YQLDLEIWRDGHV
-187 TWEQTYSKG
+187 WEQSYSQG

-204 TGSSGRK
+204 TGTTKK
-211 RGTKVRF
+211 RGTKVHF
-218 KPDTEIFTT
+218 VPDKEIFPNI
-227 TEYNTDTLAQRLRE
+227 EYNFDTLAQRLRE

-246 KGLLITLTDERTTDP
+246 KGLQITLTDERTTDA
-261 KTGEPKRLEFKYNGG
+261 KTGEAKRMEFKYTGG

-283 LNKGK
+283 LNRGK
-288 SVLHDKP
+288 QTLHDKP

-303 GVVMEIA
+303 GVAMEIA

-315 GYSENVFSFANNIN
+315 GYSEAAFSFANNIN

-339 FRTSLTRTINY
+339 FRTALTRTINY

-355 GLFKDVKENLSGD
+355 GLFKDVKENLTGD

-375 AVISVKLP
+375 AVISVKLS

-401 TVQAFV
+401 IVQAFL
-407 NERLGAFLEQNQTVA
+407 NERLGSYFEQNPPVA

-465 ERQPDRCELFLVEG
+465 ERQPERCELFLVEG

-516 GHEEI
+516 SHEEI

-532 GKDDFDAAKLRYA
+532 GKEDFDAAKLRYG
-545 KIILMTDADVD
+545 KVILMTDADVD

-569 RHMQELIKRGNVYI
+569 RHMRELIKRGSVFI
-583 AQPPLYGLRKGKSHQ
+583 AQPPLYSIRKGKSHQ

-603 REFVRV
+603 REFVKV
-609 MVKRASEGIVVRY
+609 MVKRASEGMVVRY

-627 RLEGQPLTRFMTTL
+627 KLEGANLAKFMTVL
-641 NEYLGFYDKVDK
+641 NEYLNYFDKVDK
-653 RLRDERVT
+653 RIRDERVT
-661 ELLPRLDLA
+661 ELLPRLGISA
-670 KRADFEGDEKTPPA
+670 RADFEGDKKTPPK
-684 KIAKLEKELQKIE
+684 KIAQLEKKLTALQKTN
-697 KAAEFKSVGVKF
+697 GVKKVELNF
-709 DDEHNL
+709 DSEHNL
-715 WEVRY
+715 WEV
-720 VNKQGAAHA
+720 VFVDAQGAERK
-729 INWELAAT
+729 INWQLAST
-737 PEYRQMIAKY
+737 PEYRQMTSKF
-747 KQIEQWMQPPF
+747 KQIEANMEPPF
-758 VIEFKPRESAGG
+758 VVETVSRDGASASA
-770 NGNLEELSDAEKA
+770 EELSDAEKA
-783 ELEKAEKKT
+783 EQEKAAKKA
-792 PKAAPRRKAG
+792 PKAAKKKASAG
-802 EDEVVEKPTAR
+802 EVVEKQSAR
-813 ELFEYVLNEGRK
+813 ELFEYVLEEGKK
-825 DYIVQR
+825 DYTVNR

-840 QQLWETTMD
+840 EQLWETTMD

-856 SVKLEDI
+856 SVKLEDDV
-863 AETETIFSTLMGED
+863 ETEAIFTTLMGED
-877 VESRRKFIEDNALDV
+877 VEARRKFIEENALDV

>member
-1 MASKQ
+1 VASKAPE
-6 TLNGSA
+6 TEASKLM
-12 LTDAKAEKNGAAS
+12 AEQNKS
-25 SNGPASNGKSSNGKS
+25 KKSSGS
-40 TATNGT
+40 S
-46 ALNGDYT
+46 NGDYT
-53 AESIKV
+53 ADDIKV
-59 LGGMEAVRKRPAMYI
+59 LGGMEAVRLRPAMYI
-74 GSTGE
+74 GSNGSM
-79 LGLHH
+79 GLHH

-97 LAGYADRIDVVIHI
+97 LAGHATGIDVTIHI
-111 DNSITVVDNGRGIP
+111 DNSITVVDDGRGIP
-125 VDNMEVDGEKVP
+125 VDDMVVDGEKLP
-137 AAQVVMTKLHAGGKF
+137 AAQVVLTTLHAGGKF
-152 DSSTYKVS
+152 DSSSYKVS

-166 GVSCVNALS
+166 GVSVVNALS
-175 EELELEIWRDGA
+175 HQLDLEIWRDGHV
-187 TWEQTYSKG
+187 WEQTYSKG
-196 EPTSKLKK
+196 EPQTKLKK
-204 TGSSGRK
+204 TGNTKK
-211 RGTKVRF
+211 RGTKIHF
-218 KPDTEIFTT
+218 LPDKEIFTA
-227 TEYNTDTLAQRLRE
+227 TEYNYDTLAQRLRE

-246 KGLLITLTDERTTDP
+246 KGLTITLTDERQTDP
-261 KTGEPKRLEFKYNGG
+261 KTGEAKQTEFKYTGG

-283 LNKGK
+283 LNRGK
-288 SVLHDKP
+288 TVLHDKP

-303 GVVMEIA
+303 GVAMEIA

-315 GYSENVFSFANNIN
+315 GYSETVFSFANNIN

-355 GLFKDVKENLSGD
+355 GLFKDVKENLTGD

-375 AVISVKLP
+375 AVVSVKLP

-401 TVQAFV
+401 IVQAFV
-407 NERLGAFLEQNQTVA
+407 NERLGAFFEQNPPVA

-465 ERQPDRCELFLVEG
+465 ERDPNRCELFLVEG

-516 GHEEI
+516 SHEEI

-532 GKDDFDAAKLRYA
+532 GKEDFDPAKLRYS
-545 KIILMTDADVD
+545 KVILMTDADVD

-569 RHMQELIKRGNVYI
+569 RHMNDLIKRGNVYI
-583 AQPPLYGLRKGKSHQ
+583 AQPPLYGIKKGKSQQ

-603 REFVRV
+603 REFVKV
-609 MVKRASEGIVVRY
+609 MVRRAAEGMAVRY

-627 RLEGQPLTRFMTTL
+627 KLEGANLAKFMTTL
-641 NEYLGFYDKVDK
+641 NEYLSYFGNVDK
-653 RLRDERVT
+653 RLRNENITALVPKVG
-661 ELLPRLDLA
+661 LSQ
-670 KRADFEGDEKTPPA
+670 RADFEGDKKNPPK
-684 KIAKLEKELQKIE
+684 KIEKLEKELNKLA
-697 KAAEFKSVGVKF
+697 KAEQLKKVETYF

-715 WEVRY
+715 WGVQFTDS
-720 VNKQGAAHA
+720 QGAERK
-729 INWELAAT
+729 INWAFAST
-737 PEYRQMIAKY
+737 PEYRQMVAKF
-747 KQIEQWMQPPF
+747 KQIEQYMEPPF
-758 VIEFKPRESAGG
+758 IVEVAGKTSE
-770 NGNLEELSDAEKA
+770 NDATDLSDAER
-783 ELEKAEKKT
+783 EDLEKAAKKST
-792 PKAAPRRKAG
+792 KAAARRTKA
-802 EDEVVEKPTAR
+802 EAEVVEKQTPR
-813 ELFEYVLNEGRK
+813 ELFDYVLAEGK
-825 DYIVQR
+825 KEYSVQR

-840 QQLWETTMD
+840 EQLWQTTMD

-856 SVKLEDI
+856 SVKAEDI
-863 AETETIFSTLMGED
+863 EACEVIFTTLMGED
-877 VESRRKFIEDNALDV
+877 VEARRKFIEENALDV

>member
-1 MASKQ
+1 MATKEI
-6 TLNGSA
+6 
-12 LTDAKAEKNGAAS
+12 D
-25 SNGPASNGKSSNGKS
+25 S
-40 TATNGT
+40 TAIVDSKNRIGGPNPVNG
-46 ALNGDYT
+46 NGDYT
-53 AESIKV
+53 ADSIKV

-79 LGLHH
+79 IGLHH

-97 LAGYADRIDVVIHI
+97 LAGYADKIDVAIHI

-125 VDNMEVDGEKVP
+125 VDTMDIDGEKIP
-137 AAQVVMTKLHAGGKF
+137 AAQVVMTTLHAGGKF

-175 EELELEIWRDGA
+175 EEFNLEIWRDGF
-187 TWEQTYSKG
+187 TWEQSYSKG
-196 EPTSKLKK
+196 DPTSKLKK
-204 TGSSGRK
+204 AGASKK
-211 RGTKVRF
+211 RGTKITF
-218 KPDTEIFTT
+218 LPDRSIFTA
-227 TEYNTDTLAQRLRE
+227 TEYNFDTLAQRLRE

-246 KGLLITLTDERTTDP
+246 KGLQITLTDERQTDP
-261 KTGEPKRLEFKYNGG
+261 KTGEAKHSEFKYTGG

-283 LNKGK
+283 LNRGK

-303 GVVMEIA
+303 GVQMEIA

-315 GYSENVFSFANNIN
+315 GYSETVFSFANNIN

-334 THLSG
+334 SHLSG
-339 FRTSLTRTINY
+339 FRTSLTRTVNY

-355 GLFKDVKENLSGD
+355 GLFKDVKENLTGD

-375 AVISVKLP
+375 AVVSVKLP

-401 TVQAFV
+401 IVQAVV
-407 NERLGAFLEQNQTVA
+407 NEKLGAFFEQNTAVA

-427 KAIEAARAR
+427 KAIDAARAR

-441 ARDLTRRK
+441 APDLTRRK

-465 ERQPDRCELFLVEG
+465 ERDPNRCELFLVEG

-532 GKDDFDAAKLRYA
+532 GKDDFDATKIRYG
-545 KIILMTDADVD
+545 KIIIMTDADVD

-569 RHMQELIKRGNVYI
+569 RHMQELIKRGHIFV
-583 AQPPLYGLRKGKSHQ
+583 AQPPLYRIKKGKSEK

-603 REFVRV
+603 KEYTREILR
-609 MVKRASEGIVVRY
+609 RATENLSVED
-622 GEGAA
+622 GEK
-627 RLEGQPLTRFMTTL
+627 EPT
-641 NEYLGFYDKVDK
+641 
-653 RLRDERVT
+653 
-661 ELLPRLDLA
+661 
-670 KRADFEGDEKTPPA
+670 
-684 KIAKLEKELQKIE
+684 KLE
-697 KAAEFKSVGVKF
+697 
-709 DDEHNL
+709 
-715 WEVRY
+715 
-720 VNKQGAAHA
+720 
-729 INWELAAT
+729 
-737 PEYRQMIAKY
+737 
-747 KQIEQWMQPPF
+747 
-758 VIEFKPRESAGG
+758 AG
-770 NGNLEELSDAEKA
+770 
-783 ELEKAEKKT
+783 
-792 PKAAPRRKAG
+792 
-802 EDEVVEKPTAR
+802 
-813 ELFEYVLNEGRK
+813 
-825 DYIVQR
+825 
-831 YKGLGEMSS
+831 
-840 QQLWETTMD
+840 
-849 PERRTLL
+849 
-856 SVKLEDI
+856 
-863 AETETIFSTLMGED
+863 
-877 VESRRKFIEDNALDV
+877 
-892 KNLDI
+892 